1 MVNSLVL
8 FWSLLSNSRNSPY
21 LQQFYQPVLKE
32 KITVVTACWILIYL
46 RRHACK
52 VLSKRLLVHN
62 TSTVCGGRQ
71 GMIDVCSFP
80 TKGEIKPPWAVR
92 TVTLTTVA
100 CLPPLFQE
108 DVVTYCHTYADL
120 CTLSRAIL
128 RGCTVL
134 TVCLSQGMGKESLV
148 KRFCHSINCQHA
160 ARPL

>member
-1 MVNSLVL
+1 MLGKKIFHVNPLWMVNSLVL

-52 VLSKRLLVHN
+52 VLSKRLPVHN

-80 TKGEIKPPWAVR
+80 TKGEIKPPMSSQDCNPNHCCVLFLFSR
-92 TVTLTTVA
+92 RMLLIVTLMQT
-100 CLPPLFQE
+100 
-108 DVVTYCHTYADL
+108 
-120 CTLSRAIL
+120 S
-128 RGCTVL
+128 VL
-134 TVCLSQGMGKESLV
+134 
-148 KRFCHSINCQHA
+148 
-160 ARPL
+160 